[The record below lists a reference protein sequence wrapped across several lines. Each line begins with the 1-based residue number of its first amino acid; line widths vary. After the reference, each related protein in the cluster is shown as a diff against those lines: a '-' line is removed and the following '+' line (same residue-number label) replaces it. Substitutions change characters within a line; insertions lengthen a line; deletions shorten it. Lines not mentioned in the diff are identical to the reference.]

1 MPNPVDSLDART
13 RAFADSTLVDG
24 DPTSTLYDFE
34 DYPRP
39 LPGLAASPRFAR
51 ELSYPLDDP
60 PSSNA
65 LEGLRRAKLCVSPPQ
80 CVLDDPVTKCTIA
93 SHPELFSVSAV
104 TPYDVDALE
113 QLLTR
118 GPTRYPDQALV
129 LEFLTGMRFGWWP
142 YHDGDFSAVK
152 SFDYPKSADDWA
164 FIEEKG
170 HEGFE
175 AGRYSAAISTPP
187 PGCTFSPTFVRN
199 PVEQKRRWI
208 IDHSGS
214 GLNGGI
220 SVELT
225 HPRYDLLSDFIR
237 LLRQLLSTSKQDR
250 PRQIQLWRADV
261 KDAFLGVPMRA
272 EWQMHQL
279 LRFMDADG
287 HEYFRVDRCMEFG
300 SRASPYLWSIV
311 EGFLLHLAQAGGS
324 VPTPLAFVD
333 DAFGADASGRTVIVN
348 VGKKLVRH
356 PPQLAGMIEV
366 FKSVGAPFAADKQLA
381 GSRLRILG
389 IEVDAAEGTITV
401 PDDQKRRFALLSDE
415 LLTPKPHG
423 IAIYRTWLG
432 RAQFVGVATPW
443 AKWRLN
449 LLYKAVA
456 QWEHDKGRHPT
467 AKRRLKVEE
476 RRAVEAYLDEVLSSA
491 PLSIFDATL
500 QRWPMSACDVVVWSD
515 SCGRAHDGKGGL
527 GFACTTTVA
536 RTATTSASTTAARV
550 PTTTT
555 TSPRLWPA
563 SPALKSPC
571 KRFPTRAGSAC
582 SPTRPPQSTPSMP
595 GKETDACLSS
605 PLACSVSRK
614 DARSTIASDTCQANE
629 TVAPTRSLVHRHRS
643 FAKNGASD
651 SPTSRRRRSSPAA
664 FRHDASRRGGAEGTG
679 HSTAARPLSQSGS
692 RSRTKPLRASPAW
705 ASSESRQA

>member
-1 MPNPVDSLDART
+1 
-13 RAFADSTLVDG
+13 
-24 DPTSTLYDFE
+24 
-34 DYPRP
+34 
-39 LPGLAASPRFAR
+39 
-51 ELSYPLDDP
+51 
-60 PSSNA
+60 
-65 LEGLRRAKLCVSPPQ
+65 
-80 CVLDDPVTKCTIA
+80 
-93 SHPELFSVSAV
+93 
-104 TPYDVDALE
+104 
-113 QLLTR
+113 
-118 GPTRYPDQALV
+118 
-129 LEFLTGMRFGWWP
+129 
-142 YHDGDFSAVK
+142 
-152 SFDYPKSADDWA
+152 
-164 FIEEKG
+164 
-170 HEGFE
+170 
-175 AGRYSAAISTPP
+175 
-187 PGCTFSPTFVRN
+187 
-199 PVEQKRRWI
+199 
-208 IDHSGS
+208 
-214 GLNGGI
+214 
-220 SVELT
+220 
-225 HPRYDLLSDFIR
+225 DLLSDFIR

-527 GFACTTTVA
+527 GFVLHDNRGSDGNDLGFYHRGKGPYNDNNLAEAMACFSGFEVA
-536 RTATTSASTTAARV
+536 LQTFPDARRICLFTDSSATIYALDAGKGNQRMLELAAR
-550 PTTTT
+550 
-555 TSPRLWPA
+555 
-563 SPALKSPC
+563 
-571 KRFPTRAGSAC
+571 
-582 SPTRPPQSTPSMP
+582 M
-595 GKETDACLSS
+595 
-605 PLACSVSRK
+605 
-614 DARSTIASDTCQANE
+614 
-629 TVAPTRSLVHRHRS
+629 
-643 FAKNGASD
+643 
-651 SPTSRRRRSSPAA
+651 
-664 FRHDASRRGGAEGTG
+664 FR
-679 HSTAARPLSQSGS
+679 LSQGRKVDYRVRHVPGERNS
-692 RSRTKPLRASPAW
+692 RADTLSRAPPSQLRQEWGERLAYFSPSALVTGGL
-705 ASSESRQA
+705 SP